1 MSLPIKK
8 LPIFK
13 GTDKDVPLYI
23 SNSGGAVD
31 LTNYNVYF
39 YVKETISGSAIIT
52 KDTDGVGGIT
62 KDPDQVTNKGKATIT
77 IDAAD
82 TTSFDPGRYYYQ
94 VFTIDGSNK
103 KKAILAGYFWLYEVG
118 PNLVDDIRDVLGD
131 GGELRV
137 NAVNDEL
144 VAPSDLTTIYLPR
157 RRITKVGGVW
167 LDTDADHALTN
178 YYTGGGFDAN
188 SGKIWLGT
196 PLPTTSRYVRVDY
209 TWESG
214 INDDAIWMHLYGARN
229 FTINWTGIDF
239 TYGNCTTNRDRGA
252 ESMSIA
258 GTMLASILTMNGANV
273 AQLGYNFRLD
283 EFEIQSKLWGEGMIA
298 QALFKMYNDEYIK
311 WKQALGKDGQ
321 IYVVTPTQQKYNLND
336 LIGYSNENAEGGE

>member
-1 MSLPIKK
+1 MSIPIKR

-13 GTDKDVPLYI
+13 GTDKSIPLYI
-23 SNSGGAVD
+23 SDSTGAID
-31 LTNYNVYF
+31 LTDYNVYF
-39 YVKETISGSAIIT
+39 YVKETISGDAIIT

-62 KDPDQVTNKGKATIT
+62 KDPDQETYPGKATIT
-77 IDAAD
+77 IDD
-82 TTSFDPGRYYYQ
+82 TDTESLDAGRYYYQ
-94 VFTIDGSNK
+94 VFTIDGSDK
-103 KKAILAGYFWLYEVG
+103 KKAILAGYFWIYEVG
-118 PNLVDDIRDVLGD
+118 PNLVDDIRDLLGD

-137 NAVNDEL
+137 NTVPDEL
-144 VAPSDLTTIYLPR
+144 LAPATLTTVYVPR
-157 RRITKVGGVW
+157 QRITSVDGVW
-167 LDTDADHALTN
+167 LATDTDHSGTN

-196 PLPTTSRYVRVDY
+196 PLTTTGEYVRVSY

-214 INDDAIWMHLYGARN
+214 VNDDAIWQHLYGARN
-229 FTINWTGIDF
+229 FTINWTGIEF
-239 TYGNCTTNRDRGA
+239 TFGNCTTYREKGA

-258 GTMLASILTMNGANV
+258 GAIIGCVLTMNGANV

-298 QALFKMYNDEYIK
+298 QALFKMYFDEYEK

-321 IYVVTPTQQKYNLND
+321 IYIVSSNQEKYDLNT
-336 LIGYSNENAEGGE
+336 LIGFSSENAEGGE